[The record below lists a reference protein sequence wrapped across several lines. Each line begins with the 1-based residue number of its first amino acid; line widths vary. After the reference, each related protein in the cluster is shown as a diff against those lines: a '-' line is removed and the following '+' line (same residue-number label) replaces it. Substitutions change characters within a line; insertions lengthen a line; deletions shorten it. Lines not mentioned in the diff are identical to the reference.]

1 MGERTDGKR
10 FVIAFFET
18 RAAGVAV
25 ARSLAEP
32 PLDDDG
38 HPVGVLAHDDAG
50 GPDVMAFGDVGA
62 DDPRGIARLLGV
74 IGSAL
79 LGGVMPARHHFL
91 DDASELTTDDI
102 ARIGAEIEAGHAAVA
117 VLEERRVAERLVVR
131 LADLGGRTEVHRL
144 TERALRQAST
154 MPPLAS

>member
-1 MGERTDGKR
+1 MGVRIDGKR
-10 FVIAFFET
+10 FVIAFFDT
-18 RAAGVAV
+18 RAAGVVV

-32 PLDDDG
+32 PPGDDG
-38 HPVGVLAHDDAG
+38 HPVGVLVHDDAG
-50 GPDVMAFGDVGA
+50 GPDVMAFGDDGA

-79 LGGVMPARHHFL
+79 VGGVMPARPHFF

-131 LADLGGRTEVHRL
+131 LAELGGRTEVHRL
-144 TERALRQAST
+144 TERGLRQAAT